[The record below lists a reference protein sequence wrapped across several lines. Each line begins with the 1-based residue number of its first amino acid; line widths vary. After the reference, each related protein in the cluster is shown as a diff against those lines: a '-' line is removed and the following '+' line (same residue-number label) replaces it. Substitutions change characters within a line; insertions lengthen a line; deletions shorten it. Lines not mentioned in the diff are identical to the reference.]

1 MDTNM
6 YLKDQLGSNPNQ
18 LTGLNVSTSQFSVHV
33 EVNPNEFTLKEV
45 IERAF
50 STHPTDFYISVKCE
64 NEYFPSKLAKRDELS
79 FLTVLAFP

>member
-64 NEYFPSKLAKRDELS
+64 NEYFPSKLTKRDELS

>member
-18 LTGLNVSTSQFSVHV
+18 FTGLNVSTSQFSVHV

-64 NEYFPSKLAKRDELS
+64 NEYFPSKLTKRDELS